1 MSFTVEDIQKHQ
13 QELETHLQELVET
26 MEKQK
31 EKINALHGAITTCKY
46 FSKLVGSGGVHS
58 STGTSPVYENQKEIP
73 FGD

>member
-31 EKINALHGAITTCKY
+31 EQE
-46 FSKLVGSGGVHS
+46 KLMLFMA
-58 STGTSPVYENQKEIP
+58 P
-73 FGD
+73 

>member
-46 FSKLVGSGGVHS
+46 FSKLVGSPV
-58 STGTSPVYENQKEIP
+58 GTSPVDENQKEIP